1 MATSVREGTTEVGEE
16 IRILPPEHPGVHR
29 PPSAGRPIAWIVAFV
44 VAVAALVAVAVV
56 EEVRIADRD
65 DTIAALQ
72 QDAVRLEG
80 RVEGQ
85 QAVIR
90 DLRLQLTAALEQGT
104 VSRGRIERLQGDLA
118 ATERQQARF
127 ETRSTIFQAR
137 AERLGLALTNWV
149 PPVTDGSY
157 GGRMLAVN
165 ATADPPRI
173 VFDAI
178 ESETAGPWMLLPV
191 APGAEVTVWSYPT
204 ATSVERTEDLVYLDR
219 MFSSDT
225 RWARFH
231 QRAWYDIVVDEG
243 RVTEIHEAAP
253 KA

>member
-1 MATSVREGTTEVGEE
+1 MATSVREKTTGVGEE

-29 PPSAGRPIAWIVAFV
+29 PPAAGRPIAWIVAFV

-137 AERLGLALTNWV
+137 AERLGLALANWV

-157 GGRMLAVN
+157 GGRMLGVN